1 MEQIYAKPSLTFSEA
16 LNKATSEMFKI
27 SGRSRRSEFWWTM
40 VVVYAVN
47 VFLTPFIG
55 TILSLLA
62 IPLKIRR
69 LHDVGKSGWWWGI
82 CAIMETVVV
91 VFFLYDL
98 IILILNDS
106 SSQPQSV
113 ILAFILKYMA
123 FWIII
128 LIYKFILFI
137 LYCIDSEPYANK
149 YGDSP
154 KYGYSESIRSE

>member
-1 MEQIYAKPSLTFSEA
+1 MIATPSLTFSEA
-16 LNKATSEMFKI
+16 TNKATNDIFKI

-40 VVVYAVN
+40 GVVYLVN

-82 CAIMETVVV
+82 CAILQTIVVS
-91 VFFLYDL
+91 FFLYDL
-98 IILILNDS
+98 IILVIND
-106 SSQPQSV
+106 
-113 ILAFILKYMA
+113 L
-123 FWIII
+123 
-128 LIYKFILFI
+128 ILFI
-137 LYCIDSEPYANK
+137 FYCMDSEPCANK

-154 KYGYSESIRSE
+154 KYVMSE